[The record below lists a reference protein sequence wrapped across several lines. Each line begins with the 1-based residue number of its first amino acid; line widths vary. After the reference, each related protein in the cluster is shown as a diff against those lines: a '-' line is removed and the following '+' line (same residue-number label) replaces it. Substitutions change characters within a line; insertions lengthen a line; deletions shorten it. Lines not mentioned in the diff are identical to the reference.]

1 MKTKLRFQRGVAVA
15 LFWPTTALLPYW
27 LGASTEE
34 LANINHC
41 IYVLANHY
49 MTLYYTTVAQNVKTF
64 SIKYQY
70 TQVG

>member
-34 LANINHC
+34 LANINHG
-41 IYVLANHY
+41 IGRL
-49 MTLYYTTVAQNVKTF
+49 YTTVLLVSFLGYGNAHRALAL
-64 SIKYQY
+64 
-70 TQVG
+70 